1 MSLYLDASALVALF
15 TVDTFSARASGYFEP
30 NKTLLLVSDFAAA
43 EFASALSRRVRT
55 KELSREEAHR
65 AFTNFD
71 QFTERQAAHR
81 IETSS
86 GDMKAA
92 EGFLRTLTLPLRA
105 PDALNIAIAQR
116 IGASLLTFDVK
127 MAACARALGVDV
139 PSA

>member
-1 MSLYLDASALVALF
+1 VSLYLDASVLVALF

-30 NKTLLLVSDFAAA
+30 NKTLLLVSDFA
-43 EFASALSRRVRT
+43 SALSRRVRT

-65 AFTNFD
+65 AFSNFD